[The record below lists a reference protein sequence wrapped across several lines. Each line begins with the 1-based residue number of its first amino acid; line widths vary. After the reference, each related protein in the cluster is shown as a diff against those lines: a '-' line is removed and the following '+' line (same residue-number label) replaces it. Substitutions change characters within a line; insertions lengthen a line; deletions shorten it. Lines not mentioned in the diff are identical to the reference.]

1 MIFPKN
7 ISSATRTLTNLVRI
21 TQKDH
26 LQKQIF
32 SSVCLSQMKLTH
44 NQMFYFTDYN
54 KNTAPSSNSS

>member
-26 LQKQIF
+26 LQKQFF

-44 NQMFYFTDYN
+44 NQMFYFTEIN
-54 KNTAPSSNSS
+54 KNTASPLDSS